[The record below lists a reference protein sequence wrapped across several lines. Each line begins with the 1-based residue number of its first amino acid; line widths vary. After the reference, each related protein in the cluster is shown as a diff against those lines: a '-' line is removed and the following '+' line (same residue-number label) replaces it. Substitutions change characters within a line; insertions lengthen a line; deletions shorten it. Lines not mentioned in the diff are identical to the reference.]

1 MINIC
6 EEYAKSYK
14 IKFNGS
20 KCNLLVFDKC
30 KSDQVFNITVAGE
43 PVQHVSS
50 MKYLGHLLNS
60 DRLDPHIENIKQD
73 FVIKVN
79 SFLGD
84 FTNVSAAIKFDLFQ
98 SYCMSF
104 YGSNICDLGN
114 IECMYTEW
122 RKAIRRI

>member
-1 MINIC
+1 
-6 EEYAKSYK
+6 
-14 IKFNGS
+14 
-20 KCNLLVFDKC
+20 
-30 KSDQVFNITVAGE
+30 
-43 PVQHVSS
+43 

-60 DRLDPHIENIKQD
+60 YRLDPHIENIKQD

-84 FTNVSAAIKFDLFQ
+84 FTNVSAAVKFDLFQ

-122 RKAIRRI
+122 RKAIRRIWNVPYRTHSNLLCHISRCVPPDVSMQQRFTNFFMLG